1 MRKLQSTVA
10 GLALIAVIA
19 IPAIAVGDTT
29 PPQYVTVFGDPTVHV
44 TPDRVAEIPFVL
56 ASCANSLTCIGQ
68 IALYGPSGR
77 RLTQTAPAA
86 FLDTPGS
93 GDFPGFRLTPAAWR
107 SLTRSHRLAARL
119 VLKLPAG
126 ATQLLGYETL
136 LAPMKGQARWC
147 SGPVRPL
154 APPCHGSFRVT

>member
-1 MRKLQSTVA
+1 MRKLQLTVA
-10 GLALIAVIA
+10 GLAVIA
-19 IPAIAVGDTT
+19 IPAIALGDTS
-29 PPQYVTVFGDPTVHV
+29 PPQYVTVLGDPTVHL

-56 ASCANSLTCIGQ
+56 QSCASSLTCTGQ
-68 IALYGPSGR
+68 IALYGRGRR
-77 RLTQTAPAA
+77 RLTQTAAAA

-107 SLTRSHRLAARL
+107 SVSRSHRLAARL

-136 LAPMKGQARWC
+136 LAPVPGQARWC
-147 SGPVRPL
+147 SGP
-154 APPCHGSFRVT
+154 PCGRRYRRATARSA